1 MKVPVR
7 NHMSILDAETVA
19 RVRRA
24 QAGGRDVP
32 SGGASGP
39 SAPAAGAPARGKATA
54 VDAEKVRQSAF
65 LQASYGSEIKG
76 VRVIRAPRAD
86 AASVAEAAPPPQAPP
101 GKAPLQ
107 APAGEKAA
115 AKGVAKAPERPAAKK
130 PAEVR
135 PEAKKAVADAK
146 PAHVDRPVKEH
157 PAAAAA
163 PPAAQAAATAPGAP
177 PKEKPTIR
185 FADVRKTPRYEPKA
199 GGEAGAPP
207 VPHEPAPP
215 SIAAEPARAE
225 SVRPAEP
232 PRAVPEAAPAAASPA
247 APAAPQPLRYLELD
261 GPIQVGDLAGRMGV
275 PAGEVV
281 KRLVE
286 AGVMAGINH
295 MIPLEIAGRVMA
307 AFNFAPR
314 APERVEVTELAPTLE
329 TPAAEPGEQGRA
341 TRPPVVTVMGH
352 VDHGKTS
359 VRDAIRK
366 TSV

>member
-1 MKVPVR
+1 
-7 NHMSILDAETVA
+7 
-19 RVRRA
+19 
-24 QAGGRDVP
+24 
-32 SGGASGP
+32 
-39 SAPAAGAPARGKATA
+39 
-54 VDAEKVRQSAF
+54 
-65 LQASYGSEIKG
+65 
-76 VRVIRAPRAD
+76 
-86 AASVAEAAPPPQAPP
+86 PPQAPP

-107 APAGEKAA
+107 GPAGEKAA
-115 AKGVAKAPERPAAKK
+115 AKGAAKAPERPAAKK

-163 PPAAQAAATAPGAP
+163 PPAAQAAATA
-177 PKEKPTIR
+177 
-185 FADVRKTPRYEPKA
+185 
-199 GGEAGAPP
+199 
-207 VPHEPAPP
+207 
-215 SIAAEPARAE
+215 
-225 SVRPAEP
+225 
-232 PRAVPEAAPAAASPA
+232 PA

-329 TPAAEPGEQGRA
+329 
-341 TRPPVVTVMGH
+341 
-352 VDHGKTS
+352 
-359 VRDAIRK
+359 
-366 TSV
+366 